1 MKKHIF
7 TIVLATM
14 TALAAYAQEVKQ
26 QNKAEYDDELYS
38 PSLKMSMPMS
48 TPTSP
53 QMSMSPALSEFGIA
67 LDSLHLPELDDRGR
81 VISYGYY
88 PYYFGGTWSNWR
100 LHEGLNL
107 SLGASIFSQF
117 GKHAYGGVGFSQ
129 NLSVQ
134 YATALTSRLSIA
146 VGGYLENMYWANT
159 TFRDAG
165 MTAVLGYKFNEQW
178 EGYVYGQKS
187 IVTNAPI
194 PYYLQDLN
202 EMGDRIGA
210 ALRYNITPNISVQMS
225 VESRRDASSMPILN
239 KP

>member
-26 QNKAEYDDELYS
+26 QNKAEFDDELYN
-38 PSLKMSMPMS
+38 PSLQMTTPM
-48 TPTSP
+48 TTSP
-53 QMSMSPALSEFGIA
+53 TLSEFGVS
-67 LDSLHLPELDDRGR
+67 LDSLHLPELDNRGR
-81 VISYGYY
+81 VMNYNYY
-88 PYYFGGTWSNWR
+88 PYYFGGAWSNWR

-146 VGGYLENMYWANT
+146 VGGYLDNMYWANT

-165 MTAVLGYKFNEQW
+165 MTAVLGYKFNDQW

-225 VESRRDASSMPILN
+225 VESRRAAR
-239 KP
+239 

>member
-7 TIVLATM
+7 TIVLATI
-14 TALAAYAQEVKQ
+14 TALAAHAQEVKP
-26 QNKAEYDDELYS
+26 QNKAEFDDELYN
-38 PSLKMSMPMS
+38 PSLQMTTPM
-48 TPTSP
+48 TTSP
-53 QMSMSPALSEFGIA
+53 TLSEFGVS

-81 VISYGYY
+81 VMNYNYY

-117 GKHAYGGVGFSQ
+117 GKHAYGGVGFAQ
-129 NLSVQ
+129 NLSMQ
-134 YATALTSRLSIA
+134 YATALTSRLSLA
-146 VGGYLENMYWANT
+146 VGGYLDNMYWANT

-194 PYYLQDLN
+194 PPYLQDLN

-225 VESRRDASSMPILN
+225 VETKSKNSLYRLKR
-239 KP
+239 

>member
-14 TALAAYAQEVKQ
+14 TALAAYAQEVKPH
-26 QNKAEYDDELYS
+26 NKAEYDDELYN
-38 PSLKMSMPMS
+38 PSLQMRTPM
-48 TPTSP
+48 TTSP
-53 QMSMSPALSEFGIA
+53 TLSEFGVSI
-67 LDSLHLPELDDRGR
+67 DSLHLPELDDRGR
-81 VISYGYY
+81 VMNYSYY

-117 GKHAYGGVGFSQ
+117 GKHAYGGVGFAQ

-146 VGGYLENMYWANT
+146 VGGYLDNMYWANT

-187 IVTNAPI
+187 IVTNVPI
-194 PYYLQDLN
+194 PPYLQDLN

-225 VESRRDASSMPILN
+225 VETKSKNSLYRLQR
-239 KP
+239 

>member
-14 TALAAYAQEVKQ
+14 TALAAHAQEVKP
-26 QNKAEYDDELYS
+26 QNKAEFDDELYN
-38 PSLKMSMPMS
+38 PSLQMTTPMAS
-48 TPTSP
+48 SPT
-53 QMSMSPALSEFGIA
+53 LSEFGVS

-81 VISYGYY
+81 VMNYNYY
-88 PYYFGGTWSNWR
+88 PYYFGSTWSNWR

-117 GKHAYGGVGFSQ
+117 GKHAYGGVGFAQ

-146 VGGYLENMYWANT
+146 VGGYLDNMYWAST

-225 VESRRDASSMPILN
+225 VETKSYNSLYRLQR
-239 KP
+239 

>member
-146 VGGYLENMYWANT
+146 VGGYLDNMYWANT

-187 IVTNAPI
+187 IVTNVPI
-194 PYYLQDLN
+194 PPYLQELN

-225 VESRRDASSMPILN
+225 VETKSKNSLYRLQR
-239 KP
+239 

>member
-14 TALAAYAQEVKQ
+14 TALAAYAQEVKSQ
-26 QNKAEYDDELYS
+26 DKAESNDELYNQ
-38 PSLKMSMPMS
+38 SLKMS
-48 TPTSP
+48 TPISP
-53 QMSMSPALSEFGIA
+53 QMSTSPALSEFGIG

-81 VISYGYY
+81 VMNYNYY
-88 PYYFGGTWSNWR
+88 PYYFGGAWSNWR

-117 GKHAYGGVGFSQ
+117 GKHAYGGVGFAQS
-129 NLSVQ
+129 LSVQ

-146 VGGYLENMYWANT
+146 VGGYLDNMYWANT

-225 VESRRDASSMPILN
+225 VESRRAAR
-239 KP
+239 

>member
-7 TIVLATM
+7 TIVLATI
-14 TALAAYAQEVKQ
+14 TALAAHAQEVKT
-26 QNKAEYDDELYS
+26 QNKAEFDDELYN
-38 PSLKMSMPMS
+38 PSLQMTTPM
-48 TPTSP
+48 TTSP
-53 QMSMSPALSEFGIA
+53 TLSGFGVS

-81 VISYGYY
+81 VMNYNYY

-117 GKHAYGGVGFSQ
+117 GKHAYGGVGFAQ
-129 NLSVQ
+129 NLSMQ

-146 VGGYLENMYWANT
+146 VGGYLDNMYWANT

-165 MTAVLGYKFNEQW
+165 MTAVIGYKFNEQW

-194 PYYLQDLN
+194 PPYLQDLN

-225 VESRRDASSMPILN
+225 VETKSKNSLYRLQR
-239 KP
+239 

>member
-1 MKKHIF
+1 MKKHIL
-7 TIVLATM
+7 TMVLATM
-14 TALAAYAQEVKQ
+14 TALAANAQEEKP
-26 QNKAEYDDELYS
+26 QNKAEFDDELYN
-38 PSLKMSMPMS
+38 PSLKMTTPM
-48 TPTSP
+48 TTSP
-53 QMSMSPALSEFGIA
+53 TLSEFGVS
-67 LDSLHLPELDDRGR
+67 LDSLHLPELDDRSR
-81 VISYGYY
+81 VMIYNYY

-117 GKHAYGGVGFSQ
+117 GKHAYGGVGFAQ

-146 VGGYLENMYWANT
+146 VGGYLDNMYWANT

-187 IVTNAPI
+187 IVTNVPI
-194 PYYLQDLN
+194 PPYLQDLN

-225 VESRRDASSMPILN
+225 VETKSKNSLYRLQR
-239 KP
+239 

>member
-14 TALAAYAQEVKQ
+14 TTLAAYAQEVKPQ
-26 QNKAEYDDELYS
+26 DNAGFDDELYN
-38 PSLKMSMPMS
+38 PSLKMS
-48 TPTSP
+48 TPISP
-53 QMSMSPALSEFGIA
+53 QMSTSPTLSEFGIG
-67 LDSLHLPELDDRGR
+67 LDSLHLPELDDRGK
-81 VISYGYY
+81 VMSYGYY

-146 VGGYLENMYWANT
+146 VGGYLDNMYWANT

-165 MTAVLGYKFNEQW
+165 LTAVLGYKFNEQW

-225 VESRRDASSMPILN
+225 VESRRAASSMPILN

>member
-26 QNKAEYDDELYS
+26 QNKAEFDDELYN
-38 PSLKMSMPMS
+38 PSLQMTTPM
-48 TPTSP
+48 TTSP
-53 QMSMSPALSEFGIA
+53 TLSEFGVS
-67 LDSLHLPELDDRGR
+67 LDSLHLPELDNRGR
-81 VISYGYY
+81 VMNYNYY
-88 PYYFGGTWSNWR
+88 PYYFGGAWSNWR

-146 VGGYLENMYWANT
+146 VGGYLDNMYWANT

-165 MTAVLGYKFNEQW
+165 ITAVLGYKFSDQW

-225 VESRRDASSMPILN
+225 VESRRAAR
-239 KP
+239 

>member
-1 MKKHIF
+1 MKKYIF
-7 TIVLATM
+7 TMVLATM
-14 TALAAYAQEVKQ
+14 TALAAYAQEEKP
-26 QNKAEYDDELYS
+26 QNKAEFDDELYN
-38 PSLKMSMPMS
+38 PSLKMTTPM
-48 TPTSP
+48 TTSP
-53 QMSMSPALSEFGIA
+53 TLSEFGVS

-81 VISYGYY
+81 VMNYIYY

-117 GKHAYGGVGFSQ
+117 GKHAYGGVGFAQ

-146 VGGYLENMYWANT
+146 VGGYLDNMYWANT

-165 MTAVLGYKFNEQW
+165 MTAVLGYKFSDQW

-187 IVTNAPI
+187 IVTNVPI
-194 PYYLQDLN
+194 PPYLQELN

-225 VESRRDASSMPILN
+225 VETKSKNSLYRLQR
-239 KP
+239 

>member
-1 MKKHIF
+1 MKKHIL
-7 TIVLATM
+7 TMVLATM
-14 TALAAYAQEVKQ
+14 TALAANAQEEKP
-26 QNKAEYDDELYS
+26 QNKAEFDDELYN
-38 PSLKMSMPMS
+38 PSLKMTTPMTTSS
-48 TPTSP
+48 T
-53 QMSMSPALSEFGIA
+53 LSEFGVS

-81 VISYGYY
+81 VMNYNYY

-117 GKHAYGGVGFSQ
+117 GKQAYGGVGFSQ

-146 VGGYLENMYWANT
+146 VGGYLDNMYWANT

-187 IVTNAPI
+187 IVTNVPI
-194 PYYLQDLN
+194 PPYLQDLN

-225 VESRRDASSMPILN
+225 VETKSKNSLYRLQR
-239 KP
+239 

>member
-14 TALAAYAQEVKQ
+14 TALAAYAQEVKP
-26 QNKAEYDDELYS
+26 QNKAEFDDELYN
-38 PSLKMSMPMS
+38 PSLQMTTPM
-48 TPTSP
+48 TTSP
-53 QMSMSPALSEFGIA
+53 TLSEFGVS

-81 VISYGYY
+81 VMNYNYY

-117 GKHAYGGVGFSQ
+117 GKHAYGGVGFAQ

-146 VGGYLENMYWANT
+146 VGGYLDNMYWANT

-187 IVTNAPI
+187 IVTNVPI

-225 VESRRDASSMPILN
+225 VETKSNNSLYRLQR
-239 KP
+239 

>member
-7 TIVLATM
+7 TIVLAMM

-26 QNKAEYDDELYS
+26 QNNAEFDDELYN
-38 PSLKMSMPMS
+38 PSLKMSTS
-48 TPTSP
+48 ISP
-53 QMSMSPALSEFGIA
+53 QMTTSPALSEFGIS
-67 LDSLHLPELDDRGR
+67 LDSLHLPELDNRGR
-81 VISYGYY
+81 VMNYGYY
-88 PYYFGGTWSNWR
+88 PYYFGGAWSNWR

-117 GKHAYGGVGFSQ
+117 GKQAYGGVGFSQ

-146 VGGYLENMYWANT
+146 VGGYLDNMYWANT

-165 MTAVLGYKFNEQW
+165 MTAVLGYKFSEQW

-187 IVTNAPI
+187 IVTNVPI
-194 PYYLQDLN
+194 PPYLQDLN

>member
-14 TALAAYAQEVKQ
+14 TALVAYAQEVKQ
-26 QNKAEYDDELYS
+26 QNKAEFDDELYN
-38 PSLKMSMPMS
+38 PSLQMTTPM
-48 TPTSP
+48 TTSP
-53 QMSMSPALSEFGIA
+53 TLSEFGVS

-81 VISYGYY
+81 VMNYNYY
-88 PYYFGGTWSNWR
+88 PYYFGGMWSNWR

-146 VGGYLENMYWANT
+146 VGGYLDNMYWANT

-165 MTAVLGYKFNEQW
+165 LTAVLGYKFNEQW

>member
-14 TALAAYAQEVKQ
+14 TALAAYAQEVKP
-26 QNKAEYDDELYS
+26 QNKAEFDDELYN
-38 PSLKMSMPMS
+38 PSLQMTTPM
-48 TPTSP
+48 TTSP
-53 QMSMSPALSEFGIA
+53 TLSEFGVS

-81 VISYGYY
+81 VMNYNYY

-117 GKHAYGGVGFSQ
+117 GKHAYGGVGFAQ

-146 VGGYLENMYWANT
+146 VGGYLDNMYWANT

-165 MTAVLGYKFNEQW
+165 LTAVLGYKFNEQW

>member
-7 TIVLATM
+7 TIVLAKI
-14 TALAAYAQEVKQ
+14 TALAAHAQEVKT
-26 QNKAEYDDELYS
+26 QNKAEFDDELYN
-38 PSLKMSMPMS
+38 PSLQMTTPM
-48 TPTSP
+48 TTSP
-53 QMSMSPALSEFGIA
+53 TLSEFGVS

-81 VISYGYY
+81 VMNYNYY

-117 GKHAYGGVGFSQ
+117 GKHAYGGVGFAQ
-129 NLSVQ
+129 NLSMQ

-146 VGGYLENMYWANT
+146 VGGYLDNMYWANT

-165 MTAVLGYKFNEQW
+165 MTAVLGYKFSDQW

-194 PYYLQDLN
+194 PYYLQDLIL
-202 EMGDRIGA
+202 MGHRIGA
-210 ALRYNITPNISVQMS
+210 VLRYNIPPNITVQMS
-225 VESRRDASSMPILN
+225 VESRRSN
-239 KP
+239 H

>member
-7 TIVLATM
+7 TIVLATI
-14 TALAAYAQEVKQ
+14 TALAAHAQEVKT
-26 QNKAEYDDELYS
+26 QNKAEFDDELYN
-38 PSLKMSMPMS
+38 PSLQMTTPMAS
-48 TPTSP
+48 SPT
-53 QMSMSPALSEFGIA
+53 LSEFGVS

-81 VISYGYY
+81 VMNYNYY

-117 GKHAYGGVGFSQ
+117 GKHAYGGVGFAQ

-146 VGGYLENMYWANT
+146 VGGYLDNMYWANT

-187 IVTNAPI
+187 IVTNVPI

-225 VESRRDASSMPILN
+225 VETKSKNSLYRLQR
-239 KP
+239 

>member
-14 TALAAYAQEVKQ
+14 TALAAHAQEVKP
-26 QNKAEYDDELYS
+26 QNKAEFDDELYN
-38 PSLKMSMPMS
+38 PSLQMTTPMAS
-48 TPTSP
+48 SPT
-53 QMSMSPALSEFGIA
+53 LSEFGVS

-81 VISYGYY
+81 VMNYNDYY

-117 GKHAYGGVGFSQ
+117 GKHAYGGVGFAQ

-146 VGGYLENMYWANT
+146 VGGYLDNMYWANT
-159 TFRDAG
+159 TFSDAG

-187 IVTNAPI
+187 IVTNVPI

-225 VESRRDASSMPILN
+225 VETKSKNSLYRLQR
-239 KP
+239 

>member
-146 VGGYLENMYWANT
+146 VGGYLDNMYWANT

-225 VESRRDASSMPILN
+225 VESRRPAR
-239 KP
+239 

>member
-1 MKKHIF
+1 MKHI
-7 TIVLATM
+7 IIIL
-14 TALAAYAQEVKQ
+14 LAAIATLTTSAQEVKRQ
-26 QNKAEYDDELYS
+26 IKTEFDDELYS
-38 PSLKMSMPMS
+38 PSLKMTTPMTTSS
-48 TPTSP
+48 T
-53 QMSMSPALSEFGIA
+53 LSEFGVS

-81 VISYGYY
+81 VMIYNYY

-117 GKHAYGGVGFSQ
+117 GKHAYGGVGFAQS
-129 NLSVQ
+129 LSVQ

-146 VGGYLENMYWANT
+146 VGGYLDNMYWANT

-187 IVTNAPI
+187 IVTNVPI
-194 PYYLQDLN
+194 PPYLQDLN

-225 VESRRDASSMPILN
+225 VETKSKNSLYRLQR
-239 KP
+239 

>member
-26 QNKAEYDDELYS
+26 QNKAEFDDELYN
-38 PSLKMSMPMS
+38 PSLQMTTPM
-48 TPTSP
+48 TTSP
-53 QMSMSPALSEFGIA
+53 TLSEFGVS
-67 LDSLHLPELDDRGR
+67 LDSLHLPELDNRGR
-81 VISYGYY
+81 VMNYNYY
-88 PYYFGGTWSNWR
+88 PYYFGGAWSNWR

-146 VGGYLENMYWANT
+146 VGGYLDNMYWANT

-165 MTAVLGYKFNEQW
+165 ITAVLGYKFNEQW

-225 VESRRDASSMPILN
+225 VESRRAAR
-239 KP
+239 

>member
-7 TIVLATM
+7 TMVLATM
-14 TALAAYAQEVKQ
+14 TALAAYAQEVKP
-26 QNKAEYDDELYS
+26 QNKDEFDDELYN
-38 PSLKMSMPMS
+38 PSLQMTTPM
-48 TPTSP
+48 TTSP
-53 QMSMSPALSEFGIA
+53 TLSEFGVS

-81 VISYGYY
+81 VMNYNYY
-88 PYYFGGTWSNWR
+88 PYYFGDPWSNWR

-117 GKHAYGGVGFSQ
+117 GKHAYGGVGFAQ

-225 VESRRDASSMPILN
+225 VESRRAN
-239 KP
+239 H

>member
-14 TALAAYAQEVKQ
+14 TALVAYAQEVKQ
-26 QNKAEYDDELYS
+26 QNKAEFDDELYN
-38 PSLKMSMPMS
+38 PSLKMTTPM
-48 TPTSP
+48 TTSP
-53 QMSMSPALSEFGIA
+53 TLSEFGVS

-81 VISYGYY
+81 VMNYNYY
-88 PYYFGGTWSNWR
+88 PYYFGGMWSNWR

-225 VESRRDASSMPILN
+225 VESRRAN
-239 KP
+239 H

>member
-1 MKKHIF
+1 M
-7 TIVLATM
+7 VLATM
-14 TALAAYAQEVKQ
+14 TALAANAQEEKP
-26 QNKAEYDDELYS
+26 QNKAEFDDELYN
-38 PSLKMSMPMS
+38 PSLKMTTPMTTSS
-48 TPTSP
+48 T
-53 QMSMSPALSEFGIA
+53 LSEFGVS

-81 VISYGYY
+81 VMNYNYY

-117 GKHAYGGVGFSQ
+117 GKHAYGGVGFAQS
-129 NLSVQ
+129 LSVQ

-146 VGGYLENMYWANT
+146 VGGYLDNMYWANT

-187 IVTNAPI
+187 IVTNVPI
-194 PYYLQDLN
+194 PPYLQDLN

-225 VESRRDASSMPILN
+225 VETKSKNSLYRLQR
-239 KP
+239 

>member
-1 MKKHIF
+1 MKKLI
-7 TIVLATM
+7 IIIL
-14 TALAAYAQEVKQ
+14 LAAIATLTASAQDVKRQ
-26 QNKAEYDDELYS
+26 IKTEFDDELYS
-38 PSLKMSMPMS
+38 PSLEMVTPMS
-48 TPTSP
+48 SSP
-53 QMSMSPALSEFGIA
+53 MFSEFGVS

-81 VISYGYY
+81 VMTLGYY

-100 LHEGLNL
+100 LHEGLNI

-117 GKHAYGGVGFSQ
+117 GKHAYGSVGFAQ

-146 VGGYLENMYWANT
+146 VGGYLDNMYWANT

-187 IVTNAPI
+187 IVTNVPI
-194 PYYLQDLN
+194 PPYLQDLN

-225 VESRRDASSMPILN
+225 VESRR
-239 KP
+239 

>member
-7 TIVLATM
+7 TIVLAMM

-26 QNKAEYDDELYS
+26 QNNAEFADELYN
-38 PSLKMSMPMS
+38 PSLKMSTS
-48 TPTSP
+48 ISP
-53 QMSMSPALSEFGIA
+53 QMTTSPALSEFGIG
-67 LDSLHLPELDDRGR
+67 LDSLHLPELDNRGR
-81 VISYGYY
+81 VMNYGYY
-88 PYYFGGTWSNWR
+88 PYYFGGAWSNWR

-146 VGGYLENMYWANT
+146 VGGYLDNMYWANT

-165 MTAVLGYKFNEQW
+165 LTAVLGYKFNEQW

>member
-1 MKKHIF
+1 MKHI
-7 TIVLATM
+7 IIIL
-14 TALAAYAQEVKQ
+14 LAAIATLTTSAQEVKRQ
-26 QNKAEYDDELYS
+26 IKTEFDDELYS
-38 PSLKMSMPMS
+38 PSLKMTTPMTTSS
-48 TPTSP
+48 T
-53 QMSMSPALSEFGIA
+53 LSEFGVS

-81 VISYGYY
+81 VMIYNYY
-88 PYYFGGTWSNWR
+88 PYYFGDTWSNWR

-117 GKHAYGGVGFSQ
+117 GKHAYGGVGFAQ

-146 VGGYLENMYWANT
+146 VGGYLDNMYWANT

-187 IVTNAPI
+187 IVTNVPI
-194 PYYLQDLN
+194 PPYLQELN

-225 VESRRDASSMPILN
+225 VETKSKNSLYRLQR
-239 KP
+239 

>member
-7 TIVLATM
+7 TIVLATI
-14 TALAAYAQEVKQ
+14 TALAAHAQEVKT
-26 QNKAEYDDELYS
+26 QNNAEFDDELYN
-38 PSLKMSMPMS
+38 PSLQMTTPM
-48 TPTSP
+48 TTSP
-53 QMSMSPALSEFGIA
+53 TLSEFGVS

-81 VISYGYY
+81 VMNYNYY

-117 GKHAYGGVGFSQ
+117 GKHAYGGVGFAQ
-129 NLSVQ
+129 NLSMQ

-146 VGGYLENMYWANT
+146 VGGYLDNMYWANT

-187 IVTNAPI
+187 IVTNVPI
-194 PYYLQDLN
+194 PPYLQELN

-225 VESRRDASSMPILN
+225 VETKSKNSLYRLQR
-239 KP
+239 

>member
-26 QNKAEYDDELYS
+26 QNKAEFDDELYN
-38 PSLKMSMPMS
+38 PSLQMTTPM
-48 TPTSP
+48 TTSP
-53 QMSMSPALSEFGIA
+53 TLSEFGVS
-67 LDSLHLPELDDRGR
+67 LDSLHLPELDNRGR
-81 VISYGYY
+81 VMNYNYY
-88 PYYFGGTWSNWR
+88 PYYFGGAWSNWR

-146 VGGYLENMYWANT
+146 VGGYLDNMYWANT

-225 VESRRDASSMPILN
+225 VESRRAAR
-239 KP
+239 

>member
-1 MKKHIF
+1 MKKHIL
-7 TIVLATM
+7 TMVLATM
-14 TALAAYAQEVKQ
+14 TALAANAQEEKP
-26 QNKAEYDDELYS
+26 QNKAEFDDELYN
-38 PSLKMSMPMS
+38 PSLNMTTPM
-48 TPTSP
+48 TTSP
-53 QMSMSPALSEFGIA
+53 TLSEFGVS

-81 VISYGYY
+81 VMNYNYY
-88 PYYFGGTWSNWR
+88 PYYFGGMWSNWR

-117 GKHAYGGVGFSQ
+117 GKHAYGGVGFAQ
-129 NLSVQ
+129 NLSMQ

-146 VGGYLENMYWANT
+146 VGGYLDNMYWANT

-165 MTAVLGYKFNEQW
+165 MTAVLGYKFSDQW

-225 VESRRDASSMPILN
+225 VESRRATR
-239 KP
+239 

>member
-1 MKKHIF
+1 M
-7 TIVLATM
+7 VLATM
-14 TALAAYAQEVKQ
+14 TALAANAQEEKP
-26 QNKAEYDDELYS
+26 QNKAEFDDELYN
-38 PSLKMSMPMS
+38 PSLKMTTPM
-48 TPTSP
+48 TTSP
-53 QMSMSPALSEFGIA
+53 TLSEFGVS

-81 VISYGYY
+81 VMNYSYY

-117 GKHAYGGVGFSQ
+117 GKHAYGGVGFAQS
-129 NLSVQ
+129 LSVQ

-146 VGGYLENMYWANT
+146 VGGYLDNMYWANT

-187 IVTNAPI
+187 IVTNVPI
-194 PYYLQDLN
+194 PPYLQDLN

-225 VESRRDASSMPILN
+225 VETKSKNSLYRLQR
-239 KP
+239 

>member
-1 MKKHIF
+1 MKHI
-7 TIVLATM
+7 IIIL
-14 TALAAYAQEVKQ
+14 LAAIATLTTSAQEVKRQ
-26 QNKAEYDDELYS
+26 IKTEFDDELYS
-38 PSLKMSMPMS
+38 PSLKMTTPMTTSS
-48 TPTSP
+48 T
-53 QMSMSPALSEFGIA
+53 LSEFGVS
-67 LDSLHLPELDDRGR
+67 LDSLHLPDLDDRGR
-81 VISYGYY
+81 VMIYNYY
-88 PYYFGGTWSNWR
+88 PYYFGDTWSNWR
-100 LHEGLNL
+100 LHKGLNL

-117 GKHAYGGVGFSQ
+117 GKHAYGGVGFAQ

-146 VGGYLENMYWANT
+146 VGGYLDNMYWANT

-187 IVTNAPI
+187 IVTNVPI
-194 PYYLQDLN
+194 PPYLQELN

-225 VESRRDASSMPILN
+225 VETKSKNSLYRLQR
-239 KP
+239 